1 MKNLVP
7 IGRFSTV
14 CRLSL
19 KALRLYDEAGILK
32 PALVDP
38 ESGYRYYSLSQALEA
53 ERIRLLRS
61 LEVPL
66 DEIGRIL
73 RAPGPEAARELLE
86 RHRARLAARLEEY
99 RAMLASLDALTTEE
113 EAMNYD
119 VKTKELA
126 PQQVL
131 SIRLRTRLADIGGEA
146 GRAIGEMFGHLG
158 RAQLRPAGP
167 PLALYHGP
175 EFDEEAVDVEFCV
188 PVGRPVSGHGRMNG
202 RELPGGR
209 VAYTLHSGPYE
220 SVGPIYAVL
229 QKWIQE
235 HGHEC
240 AGPPREVY
248 LVGPGQVSD
257 PAAFRTEVQWP
268 IR

>member
-7 IGRFSTV
+7 IGRFSTI

-19 KALRLYDEAGILK
+19 KALRLYDEMGLLR

-38 ESGYRYYSLSQALEA
+38 GSGYRYYSLSQALEA

-66 DEIGRIL
+66 EEIGRIL
-73 RAPGPEAARELLE
+73 CAPGPGAAGELLE
-86 RHRARLAARLEEY
+86 RHRTRLAARLEEY
-99 RAMLASLDALTTEE
+99 RAMLASLETLAKEDSMA
-113 EAMNYD
+113 YD
-119 VKTKELA
+119 VKTKEIA
-126 PQQVL
+126 AQQVL
-131 SIRLRTRLADIGGEA
+131 SIRSRTRLAEIGQEASRAFGEIFA
-146 GRAIGEMFGHLG
+146 HLG
-158 RAQLRPAGP
+158 RAQTRPAGP

-175 EFDEEAVDVEFCV
+175 EFDEEAIDVEWCV
-188 PVGRPVSGHGRMNG
+188 PVGRPASGLGRMNG

-209 VAYTLHSGPYE
+209 VAYTLHAGAYDA
-220 SVGPIYAVL
+220 VGPTYAAL
-229 QKWIQE
+229 QRWIQE
-235 HGHEC
+235 HGHESD
-240 AGPPREVY
+240 GPPREIY
-248 LVGPGQVSD
+248 LVGPAQAND